1 MNVKTRNATE
11 TIDTK
16 RKSRRVSLLF
26 NGRKNETAVPPKNE
40 KITNDLL
47 SPQNKSK
54 HHHRKVHRRH
64 SDGNLRNRRGSH
76 ESGMAFGRCSSRES
90 SVSLRSQKSQKSQK
104 SRKSSKSK
112 TNNTNV
118 GKIPW
123 FGCWG
128 NECMY

>member
-1 MNVKTRNATE
+1 MNLKTRNATDN

-26 NGRKNETAVPPKNE
+26 NGRKNEIAVPSKSENT
-40 KITNDLL
+40 TNDLL
-47 SPQNKSK
+47 SAQNKSK

-76 ESGMAFGRCSSRES
+76 ESGLAFGRCSSRES
-90 SVSLRSQKSQKSQK
+90 SVSLRSQKSQKP
-104 SRKSSKSK
+104 RKSSKAK
-112 TNNTNV
+112 TSNTNV

>member
-1 MNVKTRNATE
+1 M
-11 TIDTK
+11 
-16 RKSRRVSLLF
+16 F
-26 NGRKNETAVPPKNE
+26 NGRKNETAAQTKSDNATIDVLPQ
-40 KITNDLL
+40 
-47 SPQNKSK
+47 QNKSK

-64 SDGNLRNRRGSH
+64 SDGSLRNRRGSH

-90 SVSLRSQKSQKSQK
+90 SVSLKSQKSQK
-104 SRKSSKSK
+104 TRKSSKAKANSS
-112 TNNTNV
+112 NV